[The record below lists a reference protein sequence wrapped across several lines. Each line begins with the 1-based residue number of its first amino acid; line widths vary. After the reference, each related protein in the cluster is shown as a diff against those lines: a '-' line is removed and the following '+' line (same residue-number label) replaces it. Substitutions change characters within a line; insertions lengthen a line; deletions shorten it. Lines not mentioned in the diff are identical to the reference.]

1 MRRSAW
7 PWVIGGSILAAVA
20 LCFQLVVADWA
31 LRTVEAQALVA
42 DVQTSEQVMV
52 DTTDAFKAIIESAG
66 SNPDDA
72 AKAKMAADLQAEC
85 TKQAARLRAAGQ
97 LFVDLRIAPWN
108 RRLEIARQ
116 AYQAHNAAWQAYLDA
131 GAVDPT
137 SLFSSDQAAIE
148 STWNTVKATLPEAVP
163 VPDVLGLKKKVD
175 TIITDGSADQSSDG
189 SGGAGGGAA
198 A

>member
-1 MRRSAW
+1 M
-7 PWVIGGSILAAVA
+7 VGGSILATIA
-20 LCFQLVVADWA
+20 LCFQLLVADWA

-42 DVQTSEQVMV
+42 DVQKSEQVMV
-52 DTTDAFKAIIESAG
+52 DTTDAFKAIIESGG

-85 TKQAARLRAAGQ
+85 VKQAARLRATGQ

-108 RRLEIARQ
+108 RRVETARQ

-131 GAVDPT
+131 GAADPA
-137 SLFSSDQAAIE
+137 SLFSSDQADIE
-148 STWNTVKATLPEAVP
+148 STWNAVKATLPEAVP

-175 TIITDGSADQSSDG
+175 AIITDGSADQSSDG
-189 SGGAGGGAA
+189 SGEGGGGGGGQAA
-198 A
+198 